1 MYNIYRQAYMRDR
14 MKGIKMSKTKKI
26 AVPIIIVAVLAL
38 AVVLFLALCTCT
50 VPTGYT
56 GILTTFGRVENETLE
71 AGFHFKSPFQNLTNM
86 DNRTQKFASTD
97 SAFSSD
103 IQQVD
108 INYSVNYNIDK
119 ATAMNLYREVG
130 INYFDTLVLPRLSE
144 NIKSAFSKYTADSL
158 VKQREVISMD
168 IAEDLKAEMSQF
180 GINII
185 NVNVENIDFTDAFT
199 QAVEA
204 KQVAEQTK
212 LKAEI
217 EEAQKSMEAQKNAER
232 QVIAAEAEAEVAKI
246 QAEAAKYAGEKE
258 AEMNKKLAESLTPEL
273 VEYYYSQKWNGQLP
287 SYVGGEA
294 TLPILDLTKDTTAP
308 TPAE

>member
-1 MYNIYRQAYMRDR
+1 
-14 MKGIKMSKTKKI
+14 MSKTKKLVMTVI
-26 AVPIIIVAVLAL
+26 SLAAVLLVAVLF
-38 AVVLFLALCTCT
+38 VALCTCT

-71 AGFHFKSPFQNLTNM
+71 AGFHFKSPFQTLTNM
-86 DNRTQKFASTD
+86 DNRTQKYASTD

-108 INYSVNYNIDK
+108 ITYSVNYSIDK
-119 ATAMNLYREVG
+119 STAMNLYREVG

-144 NIKSAFSKYTADSL
+144 NIKSSFSKYTADSL
-158 VKQREVISMD
+158 VKQREVISVD
-168 IAEDLKAEMSQF
+168 IANVLKNEMSEF

-217 EEAQKSMEAQKNAER
+217 EQAQKSMEAEKNAER

-287 SYVGGEA
+287 TYVGGET
-294 TLPILDLTKDTTAP
+294 TLPILDMKGEGA
-308 TPAE
+308 AQNSSAQ

>member
-1 MYNIYRQAYMRDR
+1 
-14 MKGIKMSKTKKI
+14 MSKTKKI
-26 AVPIIIVAVLAL
+26 VVPIVIVAAILTVIIM
-38 AVVLFLALCTCT
+38 FLALCTCT
-50 VPTGYT
+50 VPAGYT
-56 GILTTFGRVENETLE
+56 GIITTFGKVENETLE
-71 AGFHFKSPFQNLTNM
+71 AGFHFKSPFQTLTVM

-130 INYFDTLVLPRLSE
+130 INYFETIVLPRLSE

-158 VKQREVISMD
+158 VKQREVISTD
-168 IAEDLKAEMSQF
+168 IANELKAEMQEF

-204 KQVAEQTK
+204 KQVAEQNK

-217 EEAQKSMEAQKNAER
+217 EQEQKSMEAQKNAER
-232 QVIAAEAEAEVAKI
+232 QVIEANAEAEVAKI

-287 SYVGGEA
+287 TYVGGET
-294 TLPILDLTKDTTAP
+294 TLPILDLKGENKTEAN
-308 TPAE
+308 TPAAQ